1 MADDPVVT
9 SAKTSQAPPDQAADQ
24 TDQTADQ
31 TNTVTTSSS
40 ASSQS
45 NGSGSDLP
53 GWLMLL
59 VYGGGAAIFAAW
71 QYDRTRTFVQSY
83 WPLMV
88 IGLFVVVAVSLALR
102 PALRTG
108 QKRMALV
115 IFGVVP
121 LVVMGLAA
129 VPLLDPRY
137 QVSVLRSVFVA
148 VVTLL
153 PATMYYLFISTR
165 KYSLLNDF
173 VCNLDRL
180 GLLNP
185 TDLEHAGFET
195 SAHRLRVVAYL
206 QKFEAAYGPL
216 PLSLMDDIRRV
227 PDVASLLLQ
236 PGQARL
242 VSAGVADVFTPETT
256 PPLVISTVLIGL
268 GWVTMLPP
276 WQGGIM
282 GWNQAFVI
290 EANLPTYYAFL
301 GAYFFSIQMLFRRYV
316 LRDLRASAYVAV
328 SVRIVLAT
336 IVTWVLVQIARVPGG
351 LALGS
356 TDAIAAPEA
365 TLLVTGFVI
374 GVFPAVAWQYV
385 QGLLKVITRAAVV
398 VPSLSTQLPIS
409 DLDGLTVWHQ
419 TRLEEEDIENIPNM
433 ATANVVDLMLNTRV
447 PPGRIIDW
455 VDQAILYTLIGGEEA
470 DLPRRSKLR
479 ACGFRTASA
488 LVDAYWRHA
497 EAADIQAATE
507 EKGPIELTVAALL
520 TNPNL
525 KLIQRWRL
533 LPEEPVFRVPSIG
546 H

>member
-1 MADDPVVT
+1 MVDDTVV
-9 SAKTSQAPPDQAADQ
+9 SSDESSQTPS
-24 TDQTADQ
+24 DQTARA
-31 TNTVTTSSS
+31 TTSS
-40 ASSQS
+40 ANGHS
-45 NGSGSDLP
+45 NGNGSDLP
-53 GWLMLL
+53 AWLTLL
-59 VYGGGAAIFAAW
+59 VYGGGFAMFAAW
-71 QYDRTRTFVQSY
+71 RYDSTRQFVQLY

-88 IGLFVVVAVSLALR
+88 IGLFLLVAVSLALR
-102 PALRTG
+102 PALKTG

-121 LVVMGLAA
+121 ILVMGLAA

-137 QVSVLRSVFVA
+137 QVTVLRSVFVA

-165 KYSLLNDF
+165 KYSLLNEF
-173 VCNLDRL
+173 VCNLHRL
-180 GLLNP
+180 GLLEERADDIDISRA
-185 TDLEHAGFET
+185 TTSD

-216 PLSLMDDIRRV
+216 PVSLMDDIRRAA
-227 PDVASLLLQ
+227 DVAKLLLQ

-242 VSAGVADVFTPETT
+242 ASAGVADVFTPETT

-276 WQGGIM
+276 WQGGSM
-282 GWNQAFVI
+282 GWNEAFVI

-356 TDAIAAPEA
+356 NEPIAAPEA

-385 QGLLKVITRAAVV
+385 QALLKMATRAAVV

-419 TRLEEEDIENIPNM
+419 SRLEEEDIENVPNM

-447 PPGRIIDW
+447 PPDRLIDW
-455 VDQAILYTLIGGEEA
+455 VDQAILYTLIGGEED

-488 LVDAYWRHA
+488 LVDAYWHA
-497 EAADIQAATE
+497 DAHEIQAATE
-507 EKGPIELTVAALL
+507 EKRPIDLTVAALR
-520 TNPNL
+520 TNPSL
-525 KLIQRWRL
+525 RLIQRWRR
-533 LPEEPVFRVPSIG
+533 LPEEPVLRISSIEQADRVG
-546 H
+546 

>member
-1 MADDPVVT
+1 V
-9 SAKTSQAPPDQAADQ
+9 
-24 TDQTADQ
+24 
-31 TNTVTTSSS
+31 
-40 ASSQS
+40 
-45 NGSGSDLP
+45 
-53 GWLMLL
+53 
-59 VYGGGAAIFAAW
+59 
-71 QYDRTRTFVQSY
+71 
-83 WPLMV
+83 
-88 IGLFVVVAVSLALR
+88 LR

-108 QKRMALV
+108 QKRVALV

-121 LVVMGLAA
+121 LVVMGLTA

-137 QVSVLRSVFVA
+137 QVTVLRSVFVA

-165 KYSLLNDF
+165 KYSLLNEF

-185 TDLEHAGFET
+185 SDLEGSRFET
-195 SAHRLRVVAYL
+195 AAHRLRVVAYL

-216 PLSLMDDIRRV
+216 PVELMDQIRRV
-227 PDVASLLLQ
+227 PDVANLLLQ

-268 GWVTMLPP
+268 CWVTMLPP

-282 GWNQAFVI
+282 NWNQAFVI
-290 EANLPTYYAFL
+290 GDNLPTYYAFL

-356 TDAIAAPEA
+356 PVEPTASEA

-385 QGLLKVITRAAVV
+385 QALLKLVTRAAVV

-419 TRLEEEDIENIPNM
+419 SRLEEEDIENIPNM
-433 ATANVVDLMLNTRV
+433 ATASVVDLMLNTRV
-447 PPGRIIDW
+447 PPGRIVDW
-455 VDQAILYTLIGGEEA
+455 VDQAILYTLIGGDEN
-470 DLPRRSKLR
+470 DLPRRARLR
-479 ACGFRTASA
+479 ECGFRTASA
-488 LVDAYWRHA
+488 LVDAFWRRA
-497 EAADIQAATE
+497 EAHEIQEATG
-507 EKGPIELTVAALL
+507 EKGPIELIVAALCS
-520 TNPNL
+520 NPNL

-533 LPEEPVFRVPSIG
+533 LPEEPVLRLPSAG
-546 H
+546 QLGKPA